1 MSGFIERMPSYV
13 ELRDSIDEFLT
24 ERRGAIGKGIAALAV
39 VGAIWGAGHYWF
51 VVRWQP
57 PPSIFD
63 TPVDDVLGYLAMD
76 DFSKLPL
83 KERMRF
89 LLDFAD
95 RFRAMGQNDSVL
107 MSGFLAG
114 LSGPTREQLTQNARV
129 LAKDI
134 LAEGAAKYVDL
145 PEGER
150 AKFMDEWLAEWL
162 KTGERLATGE
172 TSDEPDGERVKKFKD
187 DAKRD
192 AGRERDP
199 NRIPGLNEKG
209 ASRFLDFY
217 ESDVQKTASPKE
229 QGQITRFMVDLRKH
243 VLK

>member
-1 MSGFIERMPSYV
+1 MGYV
-13 ELRDSIDEFLT
+13 ELRDSIDEFISD
-24 ERRGAIGKGIAALAV
+24 RRREIAKGLVILGIGASAWAV
-39 VGAIWGAGHYWF
+39 GYWWF

-63 TPVDDVLGYLAMD
+63 SPIDNVLGYLAMD

-83 KERMRF
+83 KERMKF
-89 LLDFAD
+89 LMDFAD
-95 RFRAMGQNDSVL
+95 RFRGMAQSDSVL

-114 LSGPTREQLTQNARV
+114 LSGPVREQLTQNARE

-145 PEGER
+145 PPNER
-150 AKFMDEWLAEWL
+150 EKFLDEWLTEWL

-172 TSDEPDGERVKKFKD
+172 VGSEPDATRLKNFKE

-192 AGRERDP
+192 STRERDP
-199 NRIPGLNEKG
+199 KRIPGLNEKG

-217 ESDVQKTASPKE
+217 ESDVQNTASPKE
-229 QGQITRFMVDLRKH
+229 QGQITRFMDDLRKH

>member
-1 MSGFIERMPSYV
+1 MGYV
-13 ELRDSIDEFLT
+13 ELRDSVDEFLS
-24 ERRGAIGKGIAALAV
+24 ERRREIAKGLAV
-39 VGAIWGAGHYWF
+39 LAVGAAAWGVGYWWF

-63 TPVDDVLGYLAMD
+63 SPVDNVLGYLAMD

-83 KERMRF
+83 KDRMKF
-89 LLDFAD
+89 LMDFAD
-95 RFRAMGQNDSVL
+95 RFRGMAQSESVL

-114 LSGPTREQLTQNARV
+114 ISGPTREQLTQNARL

-145 PEGER
+145 PPGER
-150 AKFMDEWLAEWL
+150 DKFLDDWLAEWL

-172 TSDEPDGERVKKFKD
+172 VGKDSDADRVKHFKE
-187 DAKRD
+187 DAKKD
-192 AGRERDP
+192 ATRERDP
-199 NRIPGLNEKG
+199 KRIPGLNEKG

-229 QGQITRFMVDLRKH
+229 QGQITRFMDDLRKH
-243 VLK
+243 VMK

>member
-1 MSGFIERMPSYV
+1 MSMASYV
-13 ELRDSIDEFLT
+13 EIRDSIDDFLR
-24 ERRGAIGKGIAALAV
+24 ERRDAIVKGLAGLAV
-39 VGAIWGAGHYWF
+39 VASVWGAGYWWF

-63 TPVDDVLGYLAMD
+63 SPVDDVLGYLTMD

-83 KERMRF
+83 KDRMKF
-89 LLDFAD
+89 LMDFAD
-95 RFRAMGQNDSVL
+95 RFRGMAQGESVL

-114 LSGPTREQLTQNARV
+114 LSGPTREQLTQNARE

-134 LAEGAAKYVDL
+134 LAEGAATYVDL
-145 PEGER
+145 PESER
-150 AKFMDEWLAEWL
+150 AKFLDDWLVEWM

-172 TSDEPDGERVKKFKD
+172 VKEQPDAERLKNLKD

-192 AGRERDP
+192 ASRERDP
-199 NRIPGLNEKG
+199 KRIPGLSEKG

-229 QGQITRFMVDLRKH
+229 QGQITRFMDDLRKH